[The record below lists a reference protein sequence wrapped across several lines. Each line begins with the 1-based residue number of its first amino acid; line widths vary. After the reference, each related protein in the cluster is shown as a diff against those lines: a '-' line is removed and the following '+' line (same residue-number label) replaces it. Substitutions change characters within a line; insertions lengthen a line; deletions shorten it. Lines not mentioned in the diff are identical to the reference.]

1 MNIENIGE
9 ELSNLV
15 DKFELTKTCLHLSE
29 NQEKLSSLM
38 KQRES
43 LSFWNNLDYAMQTN
57 KEIKSLQEL
66 FNEVQT
72 LQTRI
77 TEIIKTVKELE
88 KETDIEML
96 NLAFNELLEVK
107 DKVEELNVRTLLDE
121 KYDNNDA
128 IITIHAGAGGTE
140 SQDWVVMLA
149 RMYKMY
155 ANKNGFN
162 FDIVDKIEGNDAGL
176 KSIVFMV
183 KGEYA
188 YGKLK
193 GEMGVHRLVRISPF
207 DSNKRRH
214 TSFAS
219 VEVVP
224 AINQG
229 TEFKLNTDD
238 IKIDTYRSGGAGGQ
252 NVNKVETAVRIT
264 HIPTGIVVTCQNERS
279 QLQNRENAL
288 KILTSKLVA
297 LEEEK
302 QRQNMKEIKGDIK
315 AIEWGSQIRSYVFQ
329 PYTMVKDHRTDFE
342 TSDVSAVMDG
352 EITPFINEYLKRTHI
367 KAE

>member
-9 ELSNLV
+9 ELSSLV
-15 DKFELTKTCLHLSE
+15 EKFELTKTCLHLAE

-72 LQTRI
+72 LQNRI

-128 IITIHAGAGGTE
+128 ILTIHAGAGGTE

-162 FDIVDKIEGNDAGL
+162 FDIVDKLEGNDAGL

-207 DSNKRRH
+207 DANKRRH

-219 VEVVP
+219 LEVSPV
-224 AINQG
+224 I
-229 TEFKLNTDD
+229 EDSSKIE
-238 IKIDTYRSGGAGGQ
+238 IKPDEIKVDTFRSGGAGGQ
-252 NVNKVETAVRIT
+252 HINKTESAVRIT
-264 HIPTGIVVTCQNERS
+264 HIPTGIIVACQNERS
-279 QLQNRENAL
+279 QTQNKETAMKML
-288 KILTSKLVA
+288 YAKLA
-297 LEEEK
+297 EKAEKEKEEERLK
-302 QRQNMKEIKGDIK
+302 KIGSQRK
-315 AIEWGSQIRSYVFQ
+315 IEWGSQIRSYVLC
-329 PYTMVKDHRTDFE
+329 PYNMVKDHRTNFE
-342 TSDVSAVMDG
+342 TGDTTAVLDG
-352 EITPFINEYLKRTHI
+352 DIQDFIIEKLKYDKRI
-367 KAE
+367 D